1 MRIQLLGEVQVWA
14 GAQEIEIGPP
24 QRRTVLAAMAVDAGR
39 TVPLDVLIDRVWG
52 ARPPAAVGAAVHSHV
67 TGLRRLLK
75 AGSSGAAPE
84 QPPATLRRQPG
95 GYVLQID
102 RDQVDVHRFHDWT
115 VAARDRDQSDAAR
128 ARLLRS
134 ALDLWHGQA
143 LAGLSGEWPDRL
155 RVAWHQHR
163 LDAAVEW
170 ARALQRLGQDVQL
183 ITDVRRLTEEYP
195 LSEPLAAALIGALAA
210 TGREAEALE
219 HYAAVR
225 TVLADRLGA
234 DPGAE
239 LQQLHQA
246 ILRGHRRA
254 AAPTVQQ
261 SAAAAPAELPRDLHG
276 FVGRVGSL
284 RRLTTIMADGAGRPA
299 GTIICAVS
307 GMAGVGKTTL
317 AIHWAHHARHRFP
330 DGQLYVNLRGFDPHG
345 PAVLPVDALGRFL
358 QALAVPA
365 DRLPATL
372 DARAALYRTRLA
384 GRRMLVILDNALD
397 TDQVRPLL
405 PGTHTCPVV
414 ITSRNQLT
422 GLVAGDGA
430 YSLTLDVLPD
440 HEAHALLRGRLGA
453 DRVSAEPAAVAAIV
467 ATCGRLPLALAI
479 AAAHAAL
486 RPQHPLAELARE
498 LHDLHNRLDVLSSD
512 TSAVDVR
519 AVFSWS
525 YQALGDDAA
534 RLLGLLSLHPG
545 PDIGEPA
552 AASLSGQEPSL
563 LRPVLA
569 ELVGAHLI
577 MAPTTGRYV
586 LHDLVRAFAAEKL
599 NDSVD
604 DDQQRLAVRRVLDH
618 YLHSAVAADRL
629 LYPHRDPIACVEPD
643 TAVTPER
650 LSAAPEALTWFK
662 TEYQVLLA
670 AIDASVPWQFH
681 THTWQLAWA
690 LSTFI
695 NRQIS
700 TDESLEVLRTGL
712 AATEQLNDPGAQAIL
727 RRILGMALLRLQ
739 RLDEAAAELQQALA
753 IHRDLADGV
762 AEAQVL
768 LNLVY
773 TYELLHRYQTAL
785 EHAELALS
793 LFSRTNHQAGY
804 ADALNWVGWCHALLG
819 NYAQTVVYCR
829 RAIPLQQQIGD
840 RSGEAATWD
849 SLGYAH
855 YNLGDHEQAV
865 DGYQRALDIYRGTGD
880 RYAEADSATHLGD
893 AHAASG
899 DLTAAHSAW
908 QHAFAILNDLNHPDA
923 AVLRSRLDDAM
934 GGDLS
939 FPLPG
944 TQ

>member
-1 MRIQLLGEVQVWA
+1 MRIQLLGEVRVWA
-14 GAQEIEIGPP
+14 GRQEIEVGPP

-39 TVPLDVLIDRVWG
+39 TVPLNVLIDRVWG

-75 AGSSGAAPE
+75 ACSSGAAPE
-84 QPPATLRRQPG
+84 QPPATLRRQSG

-115 VAARDRDQSDAAR
+115 VAARNPDHSDAAR
-128 ARLLRS
+128 ARLLRR

-183 ITDVRRLTEEYP
+183 ITDVRGLTEEYP
-195 LSEPLAAALIGALAA
+195 LSEPLAAILIGALAA
-210 TGREAEALE
+210 AGREAEALD

-225 TVLADRLGA
+225 TMLADRLGA

-246 ILRGHRRA
+246 ILRGHRRP
-254 AAPTVQQ
+254 AAPAVPGP
-261 SAAAAPAELPRDLHG
+261 SGVVAPAELPRDLHG

-284 RRLTTIMADGAGRPA
+284 AHLTTIMADGAGRPT

-317 AIHWAHHARHRFP
+317 AIHWAHQARNRFP

-345 PAVLPVDALGRFL
+345 PAVPPADALGRFL

-365 DRLPATL
+365 DRLPPTL
-372 DARAALYRTRLA
+372 DARAAMYRTLLA
-384 GRRMLVILDNALD
+384 GRRMLVVLDNALD

-405 PGTHTCPVV
+405 PGTHTCPVL
-414 ITSRNQLT
+414 ITSRSQLT

-430 YSLTLDVLPD
+430 YSLTLEVLSD
-440 HEAHALLRGRLGA
+440 RDAEALLRGRLGA
-453 DRVSAEPAAVAAIV
+453 ERVRAEPAAVSAII

-486 RPQHPLAELARE
+486 RPQYPLAELARE
-498 LHDLHNRLDVLSSD
+498 LHDLRNRLDVLSSD

-525 YQALGDDAA
+525 YEALRDDAA
-534 RLLGLLSLHPG
+534 RLLVLLSLHPG

-552 AASLSGQEPSL
+552 AASLGGQAPEL

-569 ELVGAHLI
+569 ELVGANLI
-577 MAPTTGRYV
+577 AEPTSGRYV
-586 LHDLVRAFAAEKL
+586 LHDLVRAYAAERLK
-599 NDSVD
+599 DSVD
-604 DDQQRLAVRRVLDH
+604 DDQQQIAIRRVLDH
-618 YLHSAVAADRL
+618 YLHTAVAADRL

-643 TAVTPER
+643 STVTPER
-650 LSAAPEALTWFK
+650 LRDTHEALTWFK
-662 TEYQVLLA
+662 TEHQVLLA
-670 AIDASVPWQFH
+670 AIGASSDWKFH

-690 LSTFI
+690 MSTFL

-712 AATEQLNDPGAQAIL
+712 AATEQLSDPSAQAIL

-773 TYELLHRYQTAL
+773 IYELLHRYQTAL
-785 EHAELALS
+785 EHAEQALS

-819 NYAQTVVYCR
+819 NYPQTVVYCR
-829 RAIPLQQQIGD
+829 QAIPLQQQIGD

-855 YNLGDHEQAV
+855 FNLGDHEHAV
-865 DGYQRALDIYRGTGD
+865 DGYQRALDIYRSTGD

-899 DLTAAHSAW
+899 DLTAANSAW
-908 QHAFAILNDLNHPDA
+908 RHAFAILNDLNHPDA
-923 AVLRSRLDDAM
+923 TLLRAKLDDAH
-934 GGDLS
+934 GAI
-939 FPLPG
+939 
-944 TQ
+944 